1 MQEQR
6 KKGSAQ
12 TLIKICQT
20 LARLILKH
28 WKGIKEYDKKLSE
41 FAA

>member
-6 KKGSAQ
+6 KKERADSDKNLSDTGASYFKTQ
-12 TLIKICQT
+12 
-20 LARLILKH
+20 
-28 WKGIKEYDKKLSE
+28 KGIKEYDKKLSE

>member
-6 KKGSAQ
+6 KKRERADSDKNLSDTGASYFK
-12 TLIKICQT
+12 T
-20 LARLILKH
+20 

>member
-6 KKGSAQ
+6 KKERADFDKNLSDTGASYFK
-12 TLIKICQT
+12 T
-20 LARLILKH
+20 

>member
-6 KKGSAQ
+6 KKTRADSDKNLSDTGASYFK
-12 TLIKICQT
+12 T
-20 LARLILKH
+20 

>member
-6 KKGSAQ
+6 KKERADSDKNLSDTGAPYFK
-12 TLIKICQT
+12 T
-20 LARLILKH
+20 

>member
-6 KKGSAQ
+6 KKR
-12 TLIKICQT
+12 
-20 LARLILKH
+20 ARNSDKNLSDTGASYFKT